1 MRRQQR
7 FLGFLESLVE
17 MVVTADAIVQP
28 GAGAHD
34 VCRRRRQGG
43 HDLSGAILAQHV
55 ADFREARSGRRID
68 AGDPREIEDHLPQLV
83 ADDPD
88 PADIGCEDHAAGE
101 DAKQKR
107 LEKPALGC
115 DQDDGEDNEPVA
127 RREAPAAADAPI
139 PHEFG
144 SELDQQSPQD
154 EARDITYHLSAAHQH
169 SQVRVP
175 PRTRSD

>member
-1 MRRQQR
+1 MTFAAAGDMLRQQR
-7 FLGFLESLVE
+7 ALRRRPDDRGGSLVE
-17 MVVTADAIVQP
+17 A
-28 GAGAHD
+28 
-34 VCRRRRQGG
+34 
-43 HDLSGAILAQHV
+43 
-55 ADFREARSGRRID
+55 E
-68 AGDPREIEDHLPQLV
+68 LV

-88 PADIGCEDHAAGE
+88 PADIYCEDHAAGE

-107 LEKPALGC
+107 LEKPALRC

-175 PRTRSD
+175 PRTPQRLGAPRR